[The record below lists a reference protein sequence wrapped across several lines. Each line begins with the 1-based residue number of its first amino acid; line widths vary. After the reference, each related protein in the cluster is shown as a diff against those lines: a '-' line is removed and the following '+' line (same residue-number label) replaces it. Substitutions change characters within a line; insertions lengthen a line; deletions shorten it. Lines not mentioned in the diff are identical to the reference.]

1 MSVIRCPHCGEVFTI
16 DESEYE
22 SIARQIRDHEFEKEM
37 QDREK
42 ILQEQKDAEIRLI
55 RAETENRLEEERRK
69 KEAELSE
76 LKHRRDLLEKDYAA
90 RLSETLN
97 EREKEFEGVLKEKGD
112 ALTSLSHEMAVLK
125 EQLAGF
131 EAAKESTLREMAA
144 QKEKEAAKE
153 TICG

>member
-55 RAETENRLEEERRK
+55 RAETENRLE
-69 KEAELSE
+69 
-76 LKHRRDLLEKDYAA
+76 
-90 RLSETLN
+90 
-97 EREKEFEGVLKEKGD
+97 
-112 ALTSLSHEMAVLK
+112 
-125 EQLAGF
+125 
-131 EAAKESTLREMAA
+131 
-144 QKEKEAAKE
+144 
-153 TICG
+153 